1 MKIRNS
7 SLLKIKKLKGKKRF
21 VTRNA
26 LCANLKRR
34 PQQTRITDFFG
45 NKPAP
50 TIRKIEIYD
59 GKIKCFQ
66 INNQKRIESCERI
79 ANYCD
84 NSESFIVLGQE
95 PSTFGCGITGLNNRH
110 NKTYAVMERPRAYI
124 YTHKNLTTWPLDHL
138 CSRDVASL
146 LLDSNKESYGKL
158 LLCSIYWDGRID
170 TFPQEALEAMKLA
183 NLKGYTILLGG
194 DMNARNTIYGSR
206 LTDTRGK
213 VLEDILIRN
222 NLHTLNIGIAPTCM
236 ASNPGSVIDMTA
248 ITSGMES
255 LISDWKVS
263 KMHSESDHRIIE
275 FTLSVPKIEKKKRT
289 VMSKTNKTNFTTS
302 VEEKAAKML
311 TGFDK
316 EYTDVKSLE
325 ANTNAFI
332 KCVKDAHLANSRSYE
347 IKIKPKNNIIRD
359 KRVKDQIKLRDIAQ
373 RAHRRRPNQQTRKA
387 LDRENAKLK
396 SVNRKV
402 RTEEFRGEMN
412 KIVTNEDM
420 AKLAKFAK
428 QGKIKEI
435 TLIKNNQGDMAT
447 SPEEAVENL
456 CSAHF
461 PTAIPLDDDK
471 REAKIEKANSE
482 RGQVTITTPD
492 YLEPHILKKAIKT
505 FNSHKS
511 PGLDGITPEL
521 MKLFG
526 DNCLKLLSHLFSCQ
540 LSLQYTAS

>member
-146 LLDSNKESYGKL
+146 LLDSTKESYGTL

-213 VLEDILIRN
+213 VLEDTFATDGDFFVAYDAVTIEGERQNTVKITKRSC
-222 NLHTLNIGIAPTCM
+222 NLAVNAVFANIDEYVTLARP
-236 ASNPGSVIDMTA
+236 V
-248 ITSGMES
+248 
-255 LISDWKVS
+255 
-263 KMHSESDHRIIE
+263 R
-275 FTLSVPKIEKKKRT
+275 
-289 VMSKTNKTNFTTS
+289 
-302 VEEKAAKML
+302 
-311 TGFDK
+311 
-316 EYTDVKSLE
+316 
-325 ANTNAFI
+325 
-332 KCVKDAHLANSRSYE
+332 KC
-347 IKIKPKNNIIRD
+347 
-359 KRVKDQIKLRDIAQ
+359 
-373 RAHRRRPNQQTRKA
+373 RRR
-387 LDRENAKLK
+387 
-396 SVNRKV
+396 
-402 RTEEFRGEMN
+402 
-412 KIVTNEDM
+412 
-420 AKLAKFAK
+420 
-428 QGKIKEI
+428 
-435 TLIKNNQGDMAT
+435 
-447 SPEEAVENL
+447 
-456 CSAHF
+456 
-461 PTAIPLDDDK
+461 
-471 REAKIEKANSE
+471 E
-482 RGQVTITTPD
+482 RRQH
-492 YLEPHILKKAIKT
+492 E
-505 FNSHKS
+505 
-511 PGLDGITPEL
+511 
-521 MKLFG
+521 
-526 DNCLKLLSHLFSCQ
+526 
-540 LSLQYTAS
+540 